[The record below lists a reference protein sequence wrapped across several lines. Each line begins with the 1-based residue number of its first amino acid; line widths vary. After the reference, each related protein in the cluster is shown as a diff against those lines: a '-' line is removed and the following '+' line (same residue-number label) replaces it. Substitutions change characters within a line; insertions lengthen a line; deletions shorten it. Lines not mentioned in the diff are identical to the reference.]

1 MVFMLDVC
9 HVHPQISA
17 FDSLSVSVVAKFQFS
32 RIWYLSLQSCCFFM
46 AFAFLQLFPMFC
58 VFFFSCPQSES
69 PAPAAM
75 AADSASVYCVADEPI
90 YCDKCEMLLNGATQ
104 FEDHKIGKKHKKN
117 IRASTGFAEEKM
129 AKDKAIVIPK
139 GTALLI
145 EQSALIDDAVASYMR
160 NLSLRAMLRSKL

>member
-1 MVFMLDVC
+1 MFMLESC
-9 HVHPQISA
+9 HVHPQFSA
-17 FDSLSVSVVAKFQFS
+17 FDLLSVAIVAKCQFS
-32 RIWYLSLQSCCFFM
+32 RIWHLSLQSCCFFM

-58 VFFFSCPQSES
+58 VFFIACPQSES

-90 YCDKCEMLLNGATQ
+90 HCDKCEMLLDGATQ

-117 IRASTGFAEEKM
+117 IRASAGFAEEKM
-129 AKDKAIVIPK
+129 AKDKGIVRPK

-145 EQSALIDDAVASYMR
+145 EQSALVDDAVASYIR
-160 NLSLRAMLRSKL
+160 SLSLRGMLRSKV